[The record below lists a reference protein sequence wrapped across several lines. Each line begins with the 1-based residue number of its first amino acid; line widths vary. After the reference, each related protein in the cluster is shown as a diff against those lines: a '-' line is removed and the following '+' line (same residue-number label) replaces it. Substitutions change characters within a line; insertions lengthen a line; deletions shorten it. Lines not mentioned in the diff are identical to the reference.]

1 MTSERVIDRDWSQK
15 ELVERNRQ
23 YLLAVLKHHPEL
35 AHMVPPE
42 MLIKAKPKP
51 KLIKPEPEPKP
62 HIDVLP
68 LPPKPMHQ
76 AAAEVATQHGIT
88 VEELIGRS
96 RSPKYTP
103 ARGDFVAA
111 CRKSNTSY
119 QKIGLFMSGRDWATI
134 IHYEKKRLWAL
145 QEAA

>member
-1 MTSERVIDRDWSQK
+1 
-15 ELVERNRQ
+15 
-23 YLLAVLKHHPEL
+23 
-35 AHMVPPE
+35 MVPPE

-96 RSPKYTP
+96 R
-103 ARGDFVAA
+103 
-111 CRKSNTSY
+111 
-119 QKIGLFMSGRDWATI
+119 
-134 IHYEKKRLWAL
+134 
-145 QEAA
+145 